1 MFPELKISSKG
12 SHFESL
18 EDIEQHCNGT
28 KGFFCRA
35 ERFKCVYEVRR
46 WSFESDF
53 THYRIVMVFLSNR
66 INPVTWSPNITF
78 CVLCKNCTKWT
89 H

>member
-46 WSFESDF
+46 
-53 THYRIVMVFLSNR
+53 
-66 INPVTWSPNITF
+66 
-78 CVLCKNCTKWT
+78 
-89 H
+89 